1 VAKINIRPEISE
13 IKLADLKPAPYNPRE
28 ITNEALAGLRHSLEK
43 FGYVDLLVVN
53 KRTMRIISGHQR
65 YKILQAEGVETA
77 PAILVDVDEVQEQAM
92 NVTLNNQE
100 IAGVWT
106 AALIPLLEKL
116 RREATDDYIALRLK
130 NLRDSVG
137 DMGVENLG
145 DGKTL
150 PDDIPEA
157 PKEAITKKG
166 DLWILGEH
174 KLLCGDSTKE
184 EDVAR
189 LMDGKKANLL
199 ATDPPYLVDY
209 TGTGRPKGHHGAG
222 GKDWSGVYHEVD
234 IKDAE
239 GFLRGFLSC
248 GLKNIEEKTPIYV
261 WHASARIVLIRKIC
275 DELGILVHQQII
287 WVKPCAVLSFAY
299 YPWRHEPCLLC
310 WQKGHKPN
318 YRPLDKAIGTVWM
331 VDFLRS
337 GDPTK
342 PEYHSDVWELDWEG
356 KKRNTG
362 LQHPTVKPTEVFA
375 IPMRVHTSV
384 GDICYEPFSGSGS
397 QIIAAERLNRRCF
410 AMEIEPVFCD
420 VAVKRWEE
428 FSGKKARRE

>member
-157 PKEAITKKG
+157 PEKAITKKG